1 LLSGSL
7 SPALGPCGI
16 PLELELDALEPA
28 ALDLVVVAG
37 GELFVVVAVFA
48 GEAVLV
54 TAGELFVEEEEELPE
69 LPQPAAMTPATT
81 RATIGSPRASLNL
94 LNMANLVSVVN
105 LVGRKLC
112 LMSVTL
118 YAGQPS
124 LLALGEG
131 LQRRRRLR

>member
-1 LLSGSL
+1 MLSGSL

-16 PLELELDALEPA
+16 PLELF
-28 ALDLVVVAG
+28 VVAG
-37 GELFVVVAVFA
+37 RELFVVVGVFA

-54 TAGELFVEEEEELPE
+54 TTAGELFVEEEEELPE

-81 RATIGSPRASLNL
+81 RATNGSPRASLNL
-94 LNMANLVSVVN
+94 LNMANLVSDVN

-118 YAGQPS
+118 HAGQPS

-131 LQRRRRLR
+131 LHLVGDASVRVMI